1 MPRPRRILLG
11 SLTLFSAWSLF
22 DDRPL
27 RSLRALFTFS
37 GVALDYQL
45 NGKTSQVHTRTGQRV
60 LELCLQLGGPF
71 IKAGQFVAAMNHT
84 VPKEITQVL
93 AQLQDS
99 ARPQGL
105 EYVLKVIREEI
116 GDVFES
122 VEEIPVGAASLA
134 QVHRAKMKS
143 GEWVAVK
150 VQYPGL
156 ESIVHADLNTMSWIA
171 FIAAK
176 TFLKADFTWMVT
188 EFKESL
194 LSELDFEQEAKRAE
208 RVAENLKEDKCFYV
222 PRVFHNLSS
231 KKVLTM
237 EFVEGCKVSEI
248 EKIEKM
254 GFNPKNVAR
263 KAIEMFSRMIYIDGF
278 IHCDP

>member
-1 MPRPRRILLG
+1 M
-11 SLTLFSAWSLF
+11 
-22 DDRPL
+22 
-27 RSLRALFTFS
+27 
-37 GVALDYQL
+37 
-45 NGKTSQVHTRTGQRV
+45 